1 MDKLIVDFVVL
12 GHPEPGG
19 SKRAVGIPGGR
30 AKVIDD
36 NRKVMPWRVSVAAAA
51 QTAMLDTPL
60 LTGPLCVAFT
70 FYVQR
75 PQGHFGTGRNAGTV
89 KGSAPRRPV
98 TRPDVTKLIRAVED
112 ACTSIVW
119 RDDSQICTQ
128 VGRKFFGAPERC
140 EVKVQ
145 AWV

>member
-1 MDKLIVDFVVL
+1 M
-12 GHPEPGG
+12 
-19 SKRAVGIPGGR
+19 R
-30 AKVIDD
+30 
-36 NRKVMPWRVSVAAAA
+36 
-51 QTAMLDTPL
+51 
-60 LTGPLCVAFT
+60 
-70 FYVQR
+70 
-75 PQGHFGTGRNAGTV
+75 TV

-128 VGRKFFGAPERC
+128 VGRKFFGTPERC